1 MAGGCIVVKAI
12 TNSNTEPLLPSRAPY
27 AHGLSC
33 VGDKHRSFRSY
44 LRWMCVDQSDI
55 RHTMVSWSLF
65 LLGAFILT
73 ASHFVLSYAPTHHA
87 YDVVI

>member
-44 LRWMCVDQSDI
+44 LRWMCVDNPTLGTQ
-55 RHTMVSWSLF
+55 WSL
-65 LLGAFILT
+65 GP
-73 ASHFVLSYAPTHHA
+73 SSS
-87 YDVVI
+87 